1 MNHVMSEARTN
12 LASTTRL
19 APETIRIRDA
29 LIEKFSDKPIE
40 ELNSFIARALD
51 TETDEFKRLGLLAA
65 RVYILRQRV
74 LGLKAFI
81 RDDTMETLPEIDLT
95 LPSQDLSDT
104 DVDVENDLLDEEAG
118 IENWYSL
125 RMIEPGEVNGVRFFK
140 GTIINARPEDA
151 DRLIASGK
159 AIVVDE
165 DGNPIDD
172 DTSTGLETGEYSS
185 GTTDEQSDDAP
196 DEQPDDAP
204 DEQPD
209 DAPDEQPDDAP
220 DEQPDDAPDEQPD
233 DAPDEQPNEDKG
245 TSPEEMETE
254 K

>member
-172 DTSTGLETGEYSS
+172 DTSIGLETGEYSS
-185 GTTDEQSDDAP
+185 GTT
-196 DEQPDDAP
+196 
-204 DEQPD
+204 
-209 DAPDEQPDDAP
+209 
-220 DEQPDDAPDEQPD
+220 DEQPD

>member
-1 MNHVMSEARTN
+1 MNYVMSEARTN

-185 GTTDEQSDDAP
+185 GT
-196 DEQPDDAP
+196 
-204 DEQPD
+204 
-209 DAPDEQPDDAP
+209 P

>member
-95 LPSQDLSDT
+95 PPTQNLSDT

-196 DEQPDDAP
+196 YEQPDDAP
-204 DEQPD
+204 Y
-209 DAPDEQPDDAP
+209 
-220 DEQPDDAPDEQPD
+220 
-233 DAPDEQPNEDKG
+233 EQPNEDKG

>member
-185 GTTDEQSDDAP
+185 GT
-196 DEQPDDAP
+196 
-204 DEQPD
+204 
-209 DAPDEQPDDAP
+209 PDEQPDDAP

-233 DAPDEQPNEDKG
+233 DAPDEQPNEDK
-245 TSPEEMETE
+245 TSPEEIETE

>member
-19 APETIRIRDA
+19 TPETIRIRDA

-95 LPSQDLSDT
+95 LPSQDLLDT
-104 DVDVENDLLDEEAG
+104 DVDVENDLLDEDAG
-118 IENWYSL
+118 TENWYSL

-172 DTSTGLETGEYSS
+172 DMSTGLETGEYSS
-185 GTTDEQSDDAP
+185 GTTDEQPDDVI
-196 DEQPDDAP
+196 DEQPD
-204 DEQPD
+204 
-209 DAPDEQPDDAP
+209 
-220 DEQPDDAPDEQPD
+220 
-233 DAPDEQPNEDKG
+233 EDKG

>member
-95 LPSQDLSDT
+95 LPSQDFSDT

-172 DTSTGLETGEYSS
+172 DTSTELETGEYSS

-196 DEQPDDAP
+196 YEQSDDAPYEQPDDAP
-204 DEQPD
+204 Y
-209 DAPDEQPDDAP
+209 
-220 DEQPDDAPDEQPD
+220 
-233 DAPDEQPNEDKG
+233 EQPNEDKG

>member
-40 ELNSFIARALD
+40 ELNSFIARALE

-95 LPSQDLSDT
+95 PPTQNLSDT
-104 DVDVENDLLDEEAG
+104 DVDVENELLDGEAG

-172 DTSTGLETGEYSS
+172 DTSTGLETGEYST
-185 GTTDEQSDDAP
+185 GT
-196 DEQPDDAP
+196 
-204 DEQPD
+204 
-209 DAPDEQPDDAP
+209 
-220 DEQPDDAPDEQPD
+220 PDEQPD

-245 TSPEEMETE
+245 TSPEEIETE

>member
-172 DTSTGLETGEYSS
+172 DTSTELETGEYSS

-196 DEQPDDAP
+196 YEQPDDAP
-204 DEQPD
+204 Y
-209 DAPDEQPDDAP
+209 
-220 DEQPDDAPDEQPD
+220 
-233 DAPDEQPNEDKG
+233 EQPNEDKG

>member
-172 DTSTGLETGEYSS
+172 DTSTGLDTGEYSS
-185 GTTDEQSDDAP
+185 GTTDGQSDDAP

-233 DAPDEQPNEDKG
+233 DAPDEQPN
-245 TSPEEMETE
+245 
-254 K
+254 

>member
-104 DVDVENDLLDEEAG
+104 DVDVENDLPDEEAG

-172 DTSTGLETGEYSS
+172 DTSIGLETGEYSS
-185 GTTDEQSDDAP
+185 GTT
-196 DEQPDDAP
+196 

>member
-196 DEQPDDAP
+196 YEQLDDAP
-204 DEQPD
+204 Y
-209 DAPDEQPDDAP
+209 
-220 DEQPDDAPDEQPD
+220 
-233 DAPDEQPNEDKG
+233 EQPNEDKG

>member
-95 LPSQDLSDT
+95 PPTQDLSDT
-104 DVDVENDLLDEEAG
+104 DVDVENELLDEEAG

-185 GTTDEQSDDAP
+185 GT
-196 DEQPDDAP
+196 
-204 DEQPD
+204 
-209 DAPDEQPDDAP
+209 
-220 DEQPDDAPDEQPD
+220 PDEQPD

-245 TSPEEMETE
+245 TSPKEMETE

>member
-51 TETDEFKRLGLLAA
+51 TETDEFNRLGLLAA

-185 GTTDEQSDDAP
+185 GT
-196 DEQPDDAP
+196 
-204 DEQPD
+204 
-209 DAPDEQPDDAP
+209 
-220 DEQPDDAPDEQPD
+220 PDEQPD

-245 TSPEEMETE
+245 TSPEEIETE

>member
-1 MNHVMSEARTN
+1 MNYVMSEARTN

-172 DTSTGLETGEYSS
+172 DMSTGLETGEYSS
-185 GTTDEQSDDAP
+185 GTTDEQPDDVT
-196 DEQPDDAP
+196 DEQPDDVI
-204 DEQPD
+204 
-209 DAPDEQPDDAP
+209 

>member
-185 GTTDEQSDDAP
+185 GTTDEQ
-196 DEQPDDAP
+196 PDDAP

>member
-12 LASTTRL
+12 SASTTRL

-185 GTTDEQSDDAP
+185 GTP

-204 DEQPD
+204 DEQL
-209 DAPDEQPDDAP
+209 
-220 DEQPDDAPDEQPD
+220 DDAPDEQPD

-245 TSPEEMETE
+245 TSPEEIETE

>member
-74 LGLKAFI
+74 LSLKAFI

-104 DVDVENDLLDEEAG
+104 GVDVENDLLDEEAG

-172 DTSTGLETGEYSS
+172 DMTTGLETGEYSS

-196 DEQPDDAP
+196 GEQPDN
-204 DEQPD
+204 
-209 DAPDEQPDDAP
+209 
-220 DEQPDDAPDEQPD
+220 
-233 DAPDEQPNEDKG
+233 APDEQPNEDKG

>member
-1 MNHVMSEARTN
+1 MNYVMSEARTN

-172 DTSTGLETGEYSS
+172 DTSTGLATGEYSS

-196 DEQPDDAP
+196 GEQPDN
-204 DEQPD
+204 
-209 DAPDEQPDDAP
+209 
-220 DEQPDDAPDEQPD
+220 
-233 DAPDEQPNEDKG
+233 APDEQPNEDKG

>member
-74 LGLKAFI
+74 LSLKAFI

-104 DVDVENDLLDEEAG
+104 GVDVENDLLDEEAG

-172 DTSTGLETGEYSS
+172 DMSKGLETDEYSS

-196 DEQPDDAP
+196 GEQPDN
-204 DEQPD
+204 
-209 DAPDEQPDDAP
+209 
-220 DEQPDDAPDEQPD
+220 
-233 DAPDEQPNEDKG
+233 APDEQPNEDKG
-245 TSPEEMETE
+245 TSPEEIETE

>member
-1 MNHVMSEARTN
+1 MNYVMSEARTN

-172 DTSTGLETGEYSS
+172 DTSTELEAGEYSS

-196 DEQPDDAP
+196 YEQPDDAP
-204 DEQPD
+204 Y
-209 DAPDEQPDDAP
+209 
-220 DEQPDDAPDEQPD
+220 
-233 DAPDEQPNEDKG
+233 EQPNEDKG

>member
-185 GTTDEQSDDAP
+185 GTTDEQRMMA
-196 DEQPDDAP
+196 DEQRMMRPMNNRMMRPMNNRMMRPMNNQMKTRGPALKKWKLKSKY
-204 DEQPD
+204 DE
-209 DAPDEQPDDAP
+209 
-220 DEQPDDAPDEQPD
+220 
-233 DAPDEQPNEDKG
+233 NVL
-245 TSPEEMETE
+245 
-254 K
+254 

>member
-1 MNHVMSEARTN
+1 MNYVMSEARTN

-185 GTTDEQSDDAP
+185 GTP

-204 DEQPD
+204 DEQL
-209 DAPDEQPDDAP
+209 
-220 DEQPDDAPDEQPD
+220 DDAPDEQPD

-245 TSPEEMETE
+245 TSPEEIETE

>member
-172 DTSTGLETGEYSS
+172 DTSTGLDTGEYSS

-196 DEQPDDAP
+196 GEQPDN
-204 DEQPD
+204 
-209 DAPDEQPDDAP
+209 
-220 DEQPDDAPDEQPD
+220 
-233 DAPDEQPNEDKG
+233 APDEQPNEDKG

>member
-74 LGLKAFI
+74 LSLKAFI

-104 DVDVENDLLDEEAG
+104 YVDVENDLPDEEAG

-172 DTSTGLETGEYSS
+172 DMSKGLETDEYSS

-196 DEQPDDAP
+196 GEQPDN
-204 DEQPD
+204 
-209 DAPDEQPDDAP
+209 
-220 DEQPDDAPDEQPD
+220 
-233 DAPDEQPNEDKG
+233 APDEQPNEDKG

>member
-1 MNHVMSEARTN
+1 MSQVMSEARTDM
-12 LASTTRL
+12 ASTTRL

-40 ELNSFIARALD
+40 ELNNFIARALD
-51 TETDEFKRLGLLAA
+51 TESDEFKRLGLLAA

-81 RDDTMETLPEIDLT
+81 RDDTIETLPEIDLT
-95 LPSQDLSDT
+95 PPAQSLSDT
-104 DVDVENDLLDEEAG
+104 DVDVEDELLDEDAG

-125 RMIEPGEVNGVRFFK
+125 KMIEPGEVNGVRFFK

-159 AIVVDE
+159 AVVVDE

-172 DTSTGLETGEYSS
+172 DMSTGLETSEYSS
-185 GTTDEQSDDAP
+185 STTDEQSENIT

-204 DEQPD
+204 DEQPG
-209 DAPDEQPDDAP
+209 DAPDEQPDG
-220 DEQPDDAPDEQPD
+220 
-233 DAPDEQPNEDKG
+233 DKG
-245 TSPEEMETE
+245 ISPEETETE

>member
-172 DTSTGLETGEYSS
+172 DMSKGLETDEYSS

-196 DEQPDDAP
+196 GEQPDN
-204 DEQPD
+204 
-209 DAPDEQPDDAP
+209 
-220 DEQPDDAPDEQPD
+220 
-233 DAPDEQPNEDKG
+233 APDEQPNEDKG
-245 TSPEEMETE
+245 TSPEEIETE

>member
-1 MNHVMSEARTN
+1 
-12 LASTTRL
+12 
-19 APETIRIRDA
+19 
-29 LIEKFSDKPIE
+29 
-40 ELNSFIARALD
+40 
-51 TETDEFKRLGLLAA
+51 
-65 RVYILRQRV
+65 
-74 LGLKAFI
+74 
-81 RDDTMETLPEIDLT
+81 
-95 LPSQDLSDT
+95 
-104 DVDVENDLLDEEAG
+104 
-118 IENWYSL
+118 
-125 RMIEPGEVNGVRFFK
+125 MIEPGEVNGVRFFK

-185 GTTDEQSDDAP
+185 GTTDEQSD
-196 DEQPDDAP
+196 EAP

>member
-185 GTTDEQSDDAP
+185 GTTDQ
-196 DEQPDDAP
+196 
-204 DEQPD
+204 
-209 DAPDEQPDDAP
+209 
-220 DEQPDDAPDEQPD
+220 QPDDAPDEQPD

>member
-185 GTTDEQSDDAP
+185 GT
-196 DEQPDDAP
+196 P

>member
-172 DTSTGLETGEYSS
+172 DTSIGLETGEYSS
-185 GTTDEQSDDAP
+185 GTT
-196 DEQPDDAP
+196 
-204 DEQPD
+204 
-209 DAPDEQPDDAP
+209 

>member
-185 GTTDEQSDDAP
+185 GTTDQ
-196 DEQPDDAP
+196 
-204 DEQPD
+204 
-209 DAPDEQPDDAP
+209 QPDDAP

>member
-1 MNHVMSEARTN
+1 MNNVMSEARADMT
-12 LASTTRL
+12 LTPRL

-40 ELNSFIARALD
+40 DLNSFIARAMD
-51 TETDEFKRLGLLAA
+51 TETDEFRRLGLLAA

-95 LPSQDLSDT
+95 IPTQNLSDT
-104 DVDVENDLLDEEAG
+104 DVDVENELLDENAG
-118 IENWYSL
+118 IKNWCSL

-165 DGNPIDD
+165 DGNPIDG
-172 DTSTGLETGEYSS
+172 DTSTGLETDEYSNS
-185 GTTDEQSDDAP
+185 ATDEQSDDGTN
-196 DEQPDDAP
+196 EQSDK
-204 DEQPD
+204 
-209 DAPDEQPDDAP
+209 
-220 DEQPDDAPDEQPD
+220 
-233 DAPDEQPNEDKG
+233 DKG
-245 TSPEEMETE
+245 TSPEETQ

>member
-95 LPSQDLSDT
+95 PPTQNLSDT
-104 DVDVENDLLDEEAG
+104 GVDVENDLLDEEAG

-172 DTSTGLETGEYSS
+172 DMTTGLETGEYSS
-185 GTTDEQSDDAP
+185 GTTDEQPDDMTDEQP
-196 DEQPDDAP
+196 DDMTDEQPDDAP
-204 DEQPD
+204 DEK
-209 DAPDEQPDDAP
+209 
-220 DEQPDDAPDEQPD
+220 
-233 DAPDEQPNEDKG
+233 PNEDKG
-245 TSPEEMETE
+245 TSPEEMKTE

>member
-185 GTTDEQSDDAP
+185 GTTDEQ
-196 DEQPDDAP
+196 
-204 DEQPD
+204 PD

>member
-172 DTSTGLETGEYSS
+172 DMSTGLEAGEYSS
-185 GTTDEQSDDAP
+185 GTTDEQS
-196 DEQPDDAP
+196 
-204 DEQPD
+204 
-209 DAPDEQPDDAP
+209 DDAP

-245 TSPEEMETE
+245 TSPEEMETD

>member
-1 MNHVMSEARTN
+1 MNNVISEARADIAATP
-12 LASTTRL
+12 RL

-40 ELNSFIARALD
+40 ELNSFIARAMD

-74 LGLKAFI
+74 IGLKAFI

-95 LPSQDLSDT
+95 LPTQNLSDT
-104 DVDVENDLLDEEAG
+104 DIDVENELLDEEAG

-140 GTIINARPEDA
+140 GTVINARPEDA
-151 DRLIASGK
+151 DRLITSGK

-165 DGNPIDD
+165 DGNQIDV
-172 DTSTGLETGEYSS
+172 DTSAELETDEYSS
-185 GTTDEQSDDAP
+185 STSDEQSNDVTDEQSNDVIDEQSIDVT
-196 DEQPDDAP
+196 DEQPDDVT

-209 DAPDEQPDDAP
+209 DVTDEQPDDVTDERP
-220 DEQPDDAPDEQPD
+220 DENRDT
-233 DAPDEQPNEDKG
+233 N
-245 TSPEEMETE
+245 PEET
-254 K
+254 KK

>member
-1 MNHVMSEARTN
+1 MSQVMSEARTDM
-12 LASTTRL
+12 ASTTRL

-40 ELNSFIARALD
+40 ELNNFIARALD
-51 TETDEFKRLGLLAA
+51 TESDEFKRLGLLAA

-95 LPSQDLSDT
+95 PPAQSLSDT
-104 DVDVENDLLDEEAG
+104 DVDVEDELLDEDAG

-125 RMIEPGEVNGVRFFK
+125 KMIEPGEVNGVRFFK

-159 AIVVDE
+159 AVVVDE

-172 DTSTGLETGEYSS
+172 DMSTGLETSEYSS
-185 GTTDEQSDDAP
+185 STTDEQSENIT

-204 DEQPD
+204 DEQPG
-209 DAPDEQPDDAP
+209 DAPDEQPDG
-220 DEQPDDAPDEQPD
+220 
-233 DAPDEQPNEDKG
+233 DKG
-245 TSPEEMETE
+245 ISPEETETE

>member
-1 MNHVMSEARTN
+1 MSQVMSEARTDM
-12 LASTTRL
+12 ASTTRL

-40 ELNSFIARALD
+40 ELNNFIVRALD
-51 TETDEFKRLGLLAA
+51 TESDEFKRLGLLAA

-95 LPSQDLSDT
+95 PPAQSLSDT
-104 DVDVENDLLDEEAG
+104 DVDVEDELLDEDAG

-125 RMIEPGEVNGVRFFK
+125 KMIEPGEVNGVRFFK

-159 AIVVDE
+159 AVVVDE

-172 DTSTGLETGEYSS
+172 DMSTGLETSEYSS
-185 GTTDEQSDDAP
+185 STTDEQSENIT

-209 DAPDEQPDDAP
+209 G
-220 DEQPDDAPDEQPD
+220 
-233 DAPDEQPNEDKG
+233 DKG
-245 TSPEEMETE
+245 ISPEETETE

>member
-185 GTTDEQSDDAP
+185 GTTDQ
-196 DEQPDDAP
+196 
-204 DEQPD
+204 
-209 DAPDEQPDDAP
+209 QPDDAP

-233 DAPDEQPNEDKG
+233 DAPDEQPNEDKE

>member
-1 MNHVMSEARTN
+1 MNYVMSEARTN

-185 GTTDEQSDDAP
+185 GT
-196 DEQPDDAP
+196 P